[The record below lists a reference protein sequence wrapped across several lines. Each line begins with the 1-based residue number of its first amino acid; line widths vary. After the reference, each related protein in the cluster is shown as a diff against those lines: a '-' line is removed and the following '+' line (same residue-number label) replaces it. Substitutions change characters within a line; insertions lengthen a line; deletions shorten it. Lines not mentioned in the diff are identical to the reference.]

1 MIDVS
6 KLLQKSSRTATL
18 GLKMIAWSEFN
29 DYITPAIAV
38 LVLGFIV
45 TASREL
51 GGISVKLEMIKE
63 VKTELRELKAEL
75 KEDFG
80 GIKEDLNLFKFGS
93 IFILALG
100 IGGALAQ
107 FYKARGS

>member
-1 MIDVS
+1 
-6 KLLQKSSRTATL
+6 
-18 GLKMIAWSEFN
+18 MIAWSEFN

-45 TASREL
+45 AASREL

-63 VKTELRELKAEL
+63 VKEQL
-75 KEDFG
+75 G

-93 IFILALG
+93 AFILALG